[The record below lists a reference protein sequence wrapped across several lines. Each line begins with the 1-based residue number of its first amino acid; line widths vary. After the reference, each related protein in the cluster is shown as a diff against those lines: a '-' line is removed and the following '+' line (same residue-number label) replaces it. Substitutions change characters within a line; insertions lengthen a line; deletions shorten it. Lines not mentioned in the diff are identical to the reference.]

1 MQDWYTGTAYN
12 RLMPGRAAY
21 VINHRMHED
30 DLAGRKGRKPS
41 IDQAQVEK
49 LRAEGPGATEIAQR
63 LNIGGASSLLLF
75 LASHD
80 RRSGTIPGQGIA
92 VDSPTTVHPRPH
104 LHRHCIRWYVV
115 QHRPLFRPDVVQY
128 FRVPFPDEC

>member
-1 MQDWYTGTAYN
+1 
-12 RLMPGRAAY
+12 MPGGAII

-49 LRAEGPGATEIAQR
+49 LRAEGLGATEIAQR
-63 LNIGGASSLLLF
+63 LNIGRASVCRV

-92 VDSPTTVHPRPH
+92 VDSPTTIHPRPQ

-115 QHRPLFRPDVVQY
+115 QHRPLFRPDIVQY